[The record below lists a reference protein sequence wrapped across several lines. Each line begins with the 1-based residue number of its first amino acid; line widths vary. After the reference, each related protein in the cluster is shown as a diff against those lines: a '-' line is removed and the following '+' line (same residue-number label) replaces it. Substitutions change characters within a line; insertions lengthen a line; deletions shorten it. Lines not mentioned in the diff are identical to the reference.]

1 MSRTRKRAPSASA
14 ATNTPIKKRKTN
26 TSTVSSFTRLATGP
40 LTLVRKLR
48 YATHVVFNPAAGA
61 AQNIFIKANGLFDP
75 EVAVGGHQ
83 PLGFDQYML
92 FYDHFRVDSSHITC
106 YFQPTTANVVSQSI
120 CAISLDDD
128 TVANTS
134 SVNMIEQGLAT
145 WKIGNVGA
153 GNEIVTLRKSF
164 NLKKFFRNQ
173 SSAFTTVGNAF
184 TDPSELANFNISVG
198 PMDGVSDVEETKC
211 FIVVDYIVTFSER
224 KTLAQS

>member
-1 MSRTRKRAPSASA
+1 MSRTRKRTVSAST
-14 ATNTPIKKRKTN
+14 TNLPIKKKRRAN
-26 TSTVSSFTRLATGP
+26 TSTVSSFTRLVTGP

-48 YATHVVFNPAAGA
+48 YATHIVFNPAAGS

-83 PLGFDQYML
+83 PLGFDQYMA
-92 FYDHFRVDSSHITC
+92 FYDHFRVESSHITA
-106 YFQPTTANVVSQSI
+106 YFQPTTANVVSQYVA
-120 CAISLDDD
+120 AISLDDD
-128 TVANTS
+128 VVANTS

-145 WKIGNVGA
+145 WKLGNVGA

-164 NLKKFFRNQ
+164 NNKKFFKNQ
-173 SSAFTTVGNAF
+173 HSSFTVVGSALS
-184 TDPSELANFNISVG
+184 DPSELANFNISVG

-211 FIVVDYIVTFSER
+211 FIVIDYIVTFSER

>member
-1 MSRTRKRAPSASA
+1 MSRTRKRAPSSI
-14 ATNTPIKKRKTN
+14 TNLPIKKKRRTN
-26 TSTVSSFTRLATGP
+26 ANTLSSFTRLATGP

-83 PLGFDQYML
+83 PLGFDEYMS
-92 FYDHFRVDSSHITC
+92 FYDHFKVESSSITAW
-106 YFQPTTANVVSQSI
+106 FQPTTANVVSQYI
-120 CAISLDDD
+120 AAISLDDD
-128 TVANTS
+128 VVANTS
-134 SVNMIEQGLAT
+134 SVNMIEQGLAS
-145 WKIGNVGA
+145 WKLGNVGA
-153 GNEIVTLRKSF
+153 GNEIVKLTKTF
-164 NLKKFFRNQ
+164 NNKKYFKNQ
-173 SSAFTTVGNAF
+173 HSAFTVVGSALS
-184 TDPSELANFNISVG
+184 DPSELANYNISVG